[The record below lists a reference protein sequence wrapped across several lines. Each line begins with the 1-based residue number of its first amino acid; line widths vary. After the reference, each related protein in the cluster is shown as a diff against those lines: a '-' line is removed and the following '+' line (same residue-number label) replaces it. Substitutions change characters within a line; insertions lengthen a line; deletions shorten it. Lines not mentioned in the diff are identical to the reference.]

1 MSINNYPNTD
11 QCENGPKHSNDTA
24 QNESHMMG
32 EEEVN
37 SKPSENMNLND
48 IKQPS
53 STNPINI
60 DEINPINENED
71 YDINSNLFFL
81 IYIFL

>member
-1 MSINNYPNTD
+1 M
-11 QCENGPKHSNDTA
+11 E
-24 QNESHMMG
+24 

-48 IKQPS
+48 IKHPS

-60 DEINPINENED
+60 DEINPINDNDD
-71 YDINSNLFFL
+71 YDINSNLFFNL
-81 IYIFL
+81 YIFYRENGNIR

>member
-1 MSINNYPNTD
+1 
-11 QCENGPKHSNDTA
+11 
-24 QNESHMMG
+24 MMG

-60 DEINPINENED
+60 DEINPINENDD
-71 YDINSNLFFL
+71 YDINRNLFFL

>member
-1 MSINNYPNTD
+1 
-11 QCENGPKHSNDTA
+11 
-24 QNESHMMG
+24 MMG

-60 DEINPINENED
+60 DEINPINENDD

>member
-1 MSINNYPNTD
+1 
-11 QCENGPKHSNDTA
+11 
-24 QNESHMMG
+24 MG

-53 STNPINI
+53 SNNPINI
-60 DEINPINENED
+60 DEINPINENDD

>member
-1 MSINNYPNTD
+1 MSNNNYANTD

-24 QNESHMMG
+24 PNESHVME

-37 SKPSENMNLND
+37 SEPSENMNLND

-60 DEINPINENED
+60 DEINPINENDD

>member
-1 MSINNYPNTD
+1 
-11 QCENGPKHSNDTA
+11 
-24 QNESHMMG
+24 MG

-60 DEINPINENED
+60 DEINPINENDD

>member
-1 MSINNYPNTD
+1 
-11 QCENGPKHSNDTA
+11 
-24 QNESHMMG
+24 MMG

-37 SKPSENMNLND
+37 SKPSENMTLND

-60 DEINPINENED
+60 DEINPINENDD

>member
-1 MSINNYPNTD
+1 MSNNNYANTD

-24 QNESHMMG
+24 PNESHVM
-32 EEEVN
+32 EEEKVN
-37 SKPSENMNLND
+37 SEPSENMNLND

-60 DEINPINENED
+60 DEINPINENDD

>member
-1 MSINNYPNTD
+1 
-11 QCENGPKHSNDTA
+11 
-24 QNESHMMG
+24 MMG

-48 IKQPS
+48 IKQTS

-60 DEINPINENED
+60 DEINPINENDD